1 MGAENLDSPRAD
13 KEISLERPP
22 DYSEVTTLVSG
33 GSSDSEAGP
42 VFTIPQVPSTGTS
55 GSSGGKLHHYD
66 EERP

>member
-22 DYSEVTTLVSG
+22 DYSEVTTLVSS

-42 VFTIPQVPSTGTS
+42 IFTIPHMPSTGTS

-66 EERP
+66 EESP